1 MFIIFKGLVPV
12 IWLDEPAFII
22 IYYSTIIIK
31 SDIKTSLQELTSKN
45 FGKISRNFTELFL
58 QKCKKVK
65 ILVKIAGILPKKT
78 IFWVF
83 FRFFEKN
90 DT

>member
-45 FGKISRNFTELFL
+45 FGKISRNFTKLFL
-58 QKCKKVK
+58 QKCEKVK
-65 ILVKIAGILPKKT
+65 ILVKIAGILPKNC
-78 IFWVF
+78 VF
-83 FRFFEKN
+83 
-90 DT
+90 

>member
-1 MFIIFKGLVPV
+1 LVFIIFKVSVPV

-45 FGKISRNFTELFL
+45 FGKISRNFTKLFL
-58 QKCKKVK
+58 QKCEKVK
-65 ILVKIAGILPKKT
+65 ILVKIAGILPKNC
-78 IFWVF
+78 VF
-83 FRFFEKN
+83 
-90 DT
+90 

>member
-1 MFIIFKGLVPV
+1 LVFIIFKGLVPV

-31 SDIKTSLQELTSKN
+31 SDIKTSLQELTIKN

-58 QKCKKVK
+58 QKCEKVK
-65 ILVKIAGILPKKT
+65 ILVKIAGILPKNC
-78 IFWVF
+78 VF
-83 FRFFEKN
+83 
-90 DT
+90 